1 MAHLKVSDAAKA
13 REVVFDS
20 RFPPAGRRGFGS
32 PFTQSVWGI
41 SAAEYIK
48 GANEHVT
55 VMIQIETQDGVK
67 NVEEIAAV
75 DGIGQYGIRFIMNLN

>member
-1 MAHLKVSDAAKA
+1 MQPRREKVVS
-13 REVVFDS
+13 DS
-20 RFPPAGRRGFGS
+20 RFPPASRRGFGS

-48 GANEHVT
+48 GANERVT

-75 DGIGQYGIRFIMNLN
+75 DGIGQYGNRLIMSLN

>member
-1 MAHLKVSDAAKA
+1 MQPRREKSFPTAVSHQ
-13 REVVFDS
+13 
-20 RFPPAGRRGFGS
+20 PAGVALAVHS
-32 PFTQSVWGI
+32 PKAYEEFQLQ
-41 SAAEYIK
+41 YIK

-75 DGIGQYGIRFIMNLN
+75 DGISQYGIWFIMSLN